1 MEAFGME
8 AFRTEI
14 TIGFVGLYM
23 LFCVIVGIWAMRRT
37 RSSSDFFVAG
47 RHLGP
52 LVVALAV
59 FSSTLSGFGFVGGPG
74 LVYSSGLSSLWMVI
88 VAGFGYAL
96 AFFLVAKR
104 IRMIAGVRNA
114 LSLPDIVA
122 ARYNSEWARGLTA
135 VTILLGVM
143 GYLATQILAMALVLQ
158 SVLSATETF
167 ADVSLVTCVVLSL
180 GVLIFYSV
188 TGGIIASVYTDVLQ
202 GTIMAVAGV
211 LILIAASAVFEGGLP
226 EASAVIFA
234 DDPEAAMPFGTMGLV
249 TAIGWGFVFGLGL
262 AGQPHL
268 ITKMMMNRKISDN
281 RVIFPVSL
289 LGYTLAALLWF
300 SIGIIMRA
308 SALDGGISPLT
319 APDEAAPVF
328 LATFAHPL
336 LAGIVFAAL
345 FAAIMSTSDAFLNIG
360 TAAVIHDIPN
370 ALRGRS
376 VENELLWARIVTV
389 LITLVAAAFALYS
402 YYGNDRLVALLG
414 AFGWGTFAAAL
425 VPVVVFGL
433 NWKRATAKAAI
444 VAIVASLVI
453 NFGVEILSLRLPYGI
468 SGPFLAMTTSM
479 LLFVLISL
487 VDRKPMLA
495 PDIDRIL
502 DF

>member
-1 MEAFGME
+1 MEAL
-8 AFRTEI
+8 RTEI
-14 TIGFVGLYM
+14 TIGFVAVYM
-23 LFCVIVGIWAMRRT
+23 LFCVLVGVWAMRRT

-74 LVYSSGLSSLWMVI
+74 LVYSSGMSSLWMVI

-96 AFFLVAKR
+96 A
-104 IRMIAGVRNA
+104 
-114 LSLPDIVA
+114 
-122 ARYNSEWARGLTA
+122 
-135 VTILLGVM
+135 
-143 GYLATQILAMALVLQ
+143 
-158 SVLSATETF
+158 
-167 ADVSLVTCVVLSL
+167 
-180 GVLIFYSV
+180 
-188 TGGIIASVYTDVLQ
+188 
-202 GTIMAVAGV
+202 
-211 LILIAASAVFEGGLP
+211 
-226 EASAVIFA
+226 
-234 DDPEAAMPFGTMGLV
+234 
-249 TAIGWGFVFGLGL
+249 
-262 AGQPHL
+262 
-268 ITKMMMNRKISDN
+268 
-281 RVIFPVSL
+281 
-289 LGYTLAALLWF
+289 ALLWF
-300 SIGIIMRA
+300 SIGIVMRA
-308 SALDGGISPLT
+308 SALDGGIAPLS

-328 LATFAHPL
+328 LAIFAHPL

-376 VENELLWARIVTV
+376 VDNELFWARIVTV

-444 VAIVASLVI
+444 VAIVASLTI
-453 NFGVEILSLRLPYGI
+453 NFGVEIFSLRLPFGI
-468 SGPFLAMTTSM
+468 SGPFLAMATSM
-479 LLFVLISL
+479 MLFLLISL
-487 VDRKPMLA
+487 VDRKPKLA
-495 PDIDRIL
+495 ADIDRIL